1 MQAKKSLDS
10 SVSLV
15 SIEDAQRL
23 TGLGRTMIYEL
34 MGNGA
39 LRTVKVGRRRLI
51 LSQSIADWIDLL
63 AGEAA

>member
-10 SVSLV
+10 SVPLV

-51 LSQSIADWIDLL
+51 LSQSITDWIDLL
-63 AGEAA
+63 AGKAA